1 MKALRILIA
10 DDHAAVRR
18 SLRSLLESHPS
29 WTVSEAAN
37 GREAVEQRRRLDPDV
52 VLLDMTMP
60 ELNGLEATRQIL
72 QEAPGTPV
80 FILTVHESDELADWV
95 RRAGARGMI
104 DKYGA
109 HDTLIAAIESLH
121 GSTAAIH
128 LAGSVVGRARHIAA
142 FFSSEAERY
151 RVLAPFIAEGLER
164 GEKALHF
171 IDASGRDLHVR
182 WLKEA
187 GVDIEQAEEQGQV
200 QLVPWDEM
208 TLRGRHFDQGAMLT
222 RMQQVLSDGSAKGF
236 PLTRLVAHMEWA
248 LEDRPGV
255 EDLAEF
261 EARLNYVLPQFDDVV
276 ICAYDSRRFT
286 GDIIADVLRSHPAVV
301 IGGALREN
309 PFYAPPDQL
318 IEELR
323 GRRLG
328 R

>member
-1 MKALRILIA
+1 MKSLHILIA

-18 SLRSLLESHPS
+18 GLRSLLESHPG

-37 GREAVEQRRRLDPDV
+37 GREAVEQRRQLAPDI

-80 FILTVHESDELADWV
+80 FILTVHESEELAGEV

-104 DKYGA
+104 DKYAA
-109 HDTLIAAIESLH
+109 HDTLIAAIESIL
-121 GSTAAIH
+121 GSTTAIH

-142 FFSSEAERY
+142 FFHSEAEQY
-151 RVLAPFIAEGLER
+151 RVLAPFIAEGLEQGQR
-164 GEKALHF
+164 SLHF
-171 IDASGRDLHVR
+171 VDPLEGDAHAQRL
-182 WLKEA
+182 LEA
-187 GVDIEQAEEQGQV
+187 GVNIEPAKEKGQA
-200 QLVPWDEM
+200 QLVPWQE
-208 TLRGRHFDQGAMLT
+208 TYLRGGHFDQAAMLT
-222 RMQQVLSDGSAKGF
+222 LAQEVINEGSSKGF
-236 PLTRLVAHMEWA
+236 SLTRLVADMEWA

-255 EDLAEF
+255 EDLAEY
-261 EARLNYVLPQFDDVV
+261 EARLNYILPKFDDVV
-276 ICAYDSRRFT
+276 VCVYDLRKFS
-286 GDIIADVLRSHPAVV
+286 GEIIADVLRSHPAVV

-323 GRRLG
+323 GRRLQ

>member
-18 SLRSLLESHPS
+18 SLRSLLESHPN
-29 WTVSEAAN
+29 WTVSEASN
-37 GREAVEQRRRLDPDV
+37 GREAVEQRRRLEPDV

-60 ELNGLEATRQIL
+60 EVNGLEATRQIL

-80 FILTVHESDELADWV
+80 FILTVHESDELAEAV

-104 DKYGA
+104 DKSLA
-109 HDTLIAAIESLH
+109 QDTLIAAIESLH
-121 GSTAAIH
+121 GSMAAIH
-128 LAGSVVGRARHIAA
+128 LAGSVVGRSRHIAA

-151 RVLAPFIAEGLER
+151 RILAPFIAEGLEQ

-171 IDASGRDLHVR
+171 VDPPDRDLHVR
-182 WLKEA
+182 RLREA
-187 GVDIEQAEEQGQV
+187 GVDIDRAEEQGQA
-200 QLVPWDEM
+200 QLVPWHEVY
-208 TLRGRHFDQGAMLT
+208 LRGGHFDQAAMLT
-222 RMQQVLSDGSAKGF
+222 LIQEVLSEGSSKGF
-236 PLTRLVAHMEWA
+236 LRTRLVAYMEWA

-255 EDLAEF
+255 EDLAEY
-261 EARLNYVLPQFDDVV
+261 EARLNSVLPQFDDVV

-286 GDIIADVLRSHPAVV
+286 GDVIADVLRSHPAVI

-318 IEELR
+318 IEELW